1 MDINKA
7 LTFPTEDERW
17 ITKLAIGALLF
28 ILSFL
33 IIPIFFIYGYMIQLM
48 RNVMAGIEKPLP
60 EWGDWGKL
68 FMDGL
73 NMFIAGLVY
82 TLPISL
88 ALCCSLAFFLPSANM
103 EGDAAEIMA
112 GIGVLAMVGMSC
124 IVFIFAL
131 ALMVIGPAI
140 AIQYAREGTLG
151 ACFRFSEVIGIARDN
166 IGDIVIALVVVFAIS
181 FVLSLVSIIPIIGW
195 IILLAANMYVI
206 FITGHMYGQ
215 IGAKTGGGPA
225 PKEKEF
231 DPVM

>member
-17 ITKLAIGALLF
+17 VTKLAIGAILF

-33 IIPIFFIYGYMIQLM
+33 IIPMFFIYGYMIQLI

-60 EWGDWGKL
+60 EWQDWGKL

-73 NMFIAGLVY
+73 NLFIAGLVY
-82 TLPISL
+82 TLPIWL
-88 ALCCSLAFFLPSANM
+88 LMCCSFAFIIPSANM

-112 GIGVLAMVGMSC
+112 GIGGLGILVMSC
-124 IVFIFAL
+124 VVFIFAI

-151 ACFRFSEVIGIARDN
+151 ACFRFSEVIAIAREN
-166 IGDIVIALVVVFAIS
+166 IGDILIALVVVFAIS
-181 FVLSLVSIIPIIGW
+181 FVLSLVAIIPLIGW
-195 IILLAANMYVI
+195 IILLAVNMYVI

-215 IGAKTGGGPA
+215 IGAKAGGGPA
-225 PKEKEF
+225 AKEKEF